1 VVDYKALYHFNEL
14 LCICSC
20 KGFYKIERLQIIE
33 SLLVLCHMPILL
45 IENVDAIREMLV
57 NAKNNTFD
65 KKASKI
71 DNFIALKDV
80 I

>member
-1 VVDYKALYHFNEL
+1 
-14 LCICSC
+14 
-20 KGFYKIERLQIIE
+20 
-33 SLLVLCHMPILL
+33 MPILL